1 MKKQN
6 IPELNIF
13 QNKIHT
19 RFVQWVARKFGYEIL
34 MVKVKSDKNVI
45 SSVDGNFKMFKYFDT
60 TGFLFNLEPLSRTVK
75 AEPKPKDN
83 LPNKLSKEQ
92 LEELG
97 IK

>member
-1 MKKQN
+1 MKKQKT
-6 IPELNIF
+6 PEFNIF
-13 QNKIHT
+13 QNKLHT
-19 RFVQWVARKFGYEIL
+19 RFIQWVARKFGYEIL
-34 MVKVKSDKNVI
+34 MVSVKSDMA
-45 SSVDGNFKMFKYFDT
+45 SVDGNRKMFKYFDS